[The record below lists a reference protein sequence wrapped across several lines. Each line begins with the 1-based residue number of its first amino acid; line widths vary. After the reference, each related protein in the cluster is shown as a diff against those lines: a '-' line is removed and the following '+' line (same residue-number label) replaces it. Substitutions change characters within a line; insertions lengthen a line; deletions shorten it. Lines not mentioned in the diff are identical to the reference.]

1 MAGIEYD
8 GIWGINPYSYAE
20 FNRGIQRLAD
30 AAGKGAKEAMVP
42 QARLFCADLAFHTKP
57 IGKTAADGKS
67 HQEEIKKRIN
77 SVYLTV
83 GAAVNIIKRKSEP
96 GAVVFRKMLRKGNY
110 TEARYIMNEFLPGNW
125 SVGTFDGGKLHRDQR
140 FSKKV
145 RIRMVVIDKAS
156 LTAYTKRTV
165 KLSGFA
171 KAGFA
176 AAARQLGGVRGIP
189 GFVTRQKA
197 QGRGKVSGDKKTLKI
212 EIFNDVK
219 HIEFALDYAGEGR
232 ALAHRSRQITK
243 DLNQRA
249 TRKFKKASKSLK

>member
-8 GIWGINPYSYAE
+8 GIWGIDNHSHAE

-30 AAGKGAKEAMVP
+30 ASGKAAKEAMVP
-42 QARLFCADLAFHTKP
+42 QARLFCTDLAFNTKP
-57 IGKTAADGKS
+57 IGKKAIAGKR
-67 HQEEIKKRIN
+67 HQKEIENRKN

-83 GAAVNIIKRKSEP
+83 GAAVNIINRKSKS
-96 GAVVFRKMLRKGNY
+96 GAVVFRKMLRKRNY
-110 TEARYIMNEFLPGNW
+110 TEARHIMNEFLSGNW
-125 SVGTFDGGKLHRDQR
+125 SVGAFDGGKLHRDQR
-140 FSKKV
+140 FSQKV

-156 LTAYTKRTV
+156 LTAYTKKTI

-197 QGRGKVSGDKKTLKI
+197 PGRGKVSGDKKTLKI

-249 TRKFKKASKSLK
+249 TRKFKKASRSLK